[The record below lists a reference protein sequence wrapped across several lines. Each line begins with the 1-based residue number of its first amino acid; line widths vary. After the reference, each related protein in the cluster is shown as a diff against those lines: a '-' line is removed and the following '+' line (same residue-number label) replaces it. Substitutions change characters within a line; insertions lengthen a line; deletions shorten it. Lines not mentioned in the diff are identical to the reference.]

1 MSDQNSLI
9 FFFLC
14 VFLPHTH
21 MHRCSSHVQQIAD
34 WWLYSCFIF
43 SLFILYFSRSQLHQ
57 EAYMS
62 FFFFSFFFFF
72 PPYFPHLSSCLI
84 SWSFPA
90 LSHLDKSWNIKQ
102 THTSGLVMLTSVAR
116 VCVCLCTQVCVC
128 ACMCMCSVSSD
139 AAMINCHMY
148 RIYHIVTAHNRHER
162 TQAHSRTTNTWSEH
176 VGLKLNRSWTRKQIP
191 TSKNCPLLSLQRP
204 TVIFYVFC

>member
-1 MSDQNSLI
+1 MLYVLTCQIKVPS
-9 FFFLC
+9 FFLPVC
-14 VFLPHTH
+14 VSSTHTLAQMFFSCPTNRWLMIIQLFYFLPLHTLLLPFTTTPRGIH
-21 MHRCSSHVQQIAD
+21 E
-34 WWLYSCFIF
+34 
-43 SLFILYFSRSQLHQ
+43 LFL
-57 EAYMS
+57 
-62 FFFFSFFFFF
+62 FFLFFFFF
-72 PPYFPHLSSCLI
+72 PPYLPQLSNCLI
-84 SWSFPA
+84 YWSFPA

-162 TQAHSRTTNTWSEH
+162 TQAH
-176 VGLKLNRSWTRKQIP
+176 LSWG
-191 TSKNCPLLSLQRP
+191 CE
-204 TVIFYVFC
+204 